1 MVKSNDRQYNL
12 DLLKALA
19 IVCMVICHAVI
30 TFGQYRPEFRSEFLY
45 FFGDC
50 ILGAYIVVAHGFM
63 FAMGVGVIYSRK
75 NNPGDLIRRGVNILL
90 LGYVFNF
97 FRHGIYY
104 MTESLIKGN
113 FSERTLL
120 ALFRGDILHFAGLA
134 LIVTGIFKKLKLK
147 GTEILF
153 IGLILSM
160 IGTVASGVDT
170 HNYVLNMVVGLILYT
185 PPTQG
190 TSTFAF
196 CNWYLF
202 VAVGLMFGKLL
213 QETIDKD
220 ALYKRL
226 LIISGIILAIYIAST
241 CVCGWFFLCKNH
253 AYYDASPL
261 EALGLLAIDFF
272 ILSIFHFLLKK
283 VDASK
288 FRRSIEMSKNI
299 NTIFCIHWY
308 IIGALEFFL
317 CHLLNLK
324 IMTNYVVIYT
334 IGIVLVVVSFL
345 LARFYKSL
353 KAKYMA
359 VQ

>member
-1 MVKSNDRQYNL
+1 MVKNTDRQYNL

-19 IVCMVICHAVI
+19 IVCMVVCHAVI
-30 TFGQYRPEFRSEFLY
+30 TFGQYRPGYATEFWY

-63 FAMGVGVIYSRK
+63 FAMGVGMVYSRK
-75 NNPGDLIRRGVNILL
+75 NNPGDLIHRGVNILL

-104 MTESLIKGN
+104 MTESIIKGN
-113 FSERTLL
+113 FSERTML

-134 LIVTGIFKKLKLK
+134 LIVTGIIKKLKLK
-147 GTEILF
+147 DTEILF
-153 IGLILSM
+153 IALIFSM
-160 IGTVASGVDT
+160 IGTVTSGVDT
-170 HNYVLNMVVGLILYT
+170 QNQVLNMVVGLFLYT
-185 PPTQG
+185 APTQG

-202 VAVGLMFGKLL
+202 VAVGLIFGKLL
-213 QETIDKD
+213 KETMDKD
-220 ALYKRL
+220 ALYKRS
-226 LIISGIILAIYIAST
+226 LIISGVITAIYIVST
-241 CVCGWFFLCKNH
+241 RICGWFFLCKNH

-283 VDASK
+283 VNASK

-299 NTIFCIHWY
+299 NSIFCIHWY
-308 IIGALEFFL
+308 IIGAIEFFF
-317 CHLLNLK
+317 CHLLNLE
-324 IMTNYVVIYT
+324 ILTNYVVIYT
-334 IGIVLVVVSFL
+334 LGIILVVVSFL